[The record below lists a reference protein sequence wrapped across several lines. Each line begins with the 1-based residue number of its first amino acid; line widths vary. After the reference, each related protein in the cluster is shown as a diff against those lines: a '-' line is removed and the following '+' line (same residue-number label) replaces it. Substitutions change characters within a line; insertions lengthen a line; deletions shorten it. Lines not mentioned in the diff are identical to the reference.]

1 MYKLKQN
8 PPIIE
13 QIGERGMETLKFQ
26 GLSLEKDRL
35 ETLLENACRLKEH
48 FKLNL
53 FENVDFELTLYGEL
67 ILKATTTRGNDV
79 YNYRKRN
86 VNPGDYYCFGIGLI
100 TRKR

>member
-35 ETLLENACRLKEH
+35 ETLLE
-48 FKLNL
+48 
-53 FENVDFELTLYGEL
+53 
-67 ILKATTTRGNDV
+67 ILD
-79 YNYRKRN
+79 
-86 VNPGDYYCFGIGLI
+86 
-100 TRKR
+100 